1 MPDPSNPPVP
11 PRFPLP
17 PGHSVAPSE
26 EVADALAYAL
36 RYDERGRPRPS
47 GGQLVASLAAEHL
60 VKHLERAGFLVLKLP
75 PARLHSAG

>member
-1 MPDPSNPPVP
+1 MADPLPLPI
-11 PRFPLP
+11 PLP
-17 PGHSVAPSE
+17 PGLSAASPD

-36 RYDERGRPRPS
+36 RYDERGKPRPS

-60 VKHLERAGFLVLKLP
+60 VKHLERSGFLVLKLP

>member
-1 MPDPSNPPVP
+1 MPDPSQLPAP

-17 PGHSVAPSE
+17 PGLSAASSD

-60 VKHLERAGFLVLKLP
+60 VKHLERSGFLVLKLP
-75 PARLHSAG
+75 AARLHSAG

>member
-1 MPDPSNPPVP
+1 MAESPSPPI
-11 PRFPLP
+11 PLP
-17 PGHSVAPSE
+17 PGLLTASPD

-36 RYDERGRPRPS
+36 RYDERGKPRPS

-60 VKHLERAGFLVLKLP
+60 VKHLERSGFLVLKLP

>member
-1 MPDPSNPPVP
+1 MPEHPALPAPL
-11 PRFPLP
+11 PLP

-36 RYDERGRPRPS
+36 RYDERGKPRPS